1 MATIRRRLGK
11 FQARIQR
18 RGLPHLARTF
28 TNRRDAEKWARATEV
43 EIERG
48 AIRTHTRSI
57 TLSEAIARYRKERT
71 PQKKSARSEH
81 YLLDA
86 WTKSSLA
93 DTPLNRIRP
102 AQIAEWRDDRI
113 TVGASAQT
121 VRNHLTALSS
131 VFQAAIT
138 EWGHDELSNPVRRIR
153 RPPPPR
159 PRTRRVTPEEIEAI
173 KKHTESE
180 DLPDLVD
187 LAVETAMR
195 LGEVVALTAGS
206 IDLKSRTL
214 TLSDTKNGYS
224 RVVPLSQKAITILE
238 PRIARTSEHASR
250 LFPITT
256 HAATVAFRRA
266 VSRARRAHRIK
277 LFTPHRDT
285 YLNDLRFH
293 DLRREATSRLFERG
307 LSVMEVS
314 SVTGHRVLEMLRRY
328 TVLQVKDIATKL
340 DTQNRLSI
348 HSA

>member
-1 MATIRRRLGK
+1 MASIRQRDGK
-11 FQARIQR
+11 FQVRVIRKGHRA
-18 RGLPHLARTF
+18 LSKTF
-28 TNRRDAEKWARATEV
+28 TNRGDAVKWARATEV

-48 AIRTHTRSI
+48 AIPTGTGSVTLADAI
-57 TLSEAIARYRKERT
+57 TRYRQERT
-71 PQKKSARSEH
+71 PHKKGARSEY
-81 YLLDA
+81 YLLDVWA
-86 WTKSSLA
+86 RSSLA
-93 DTPLNRIRP
+93 CIPLNRIRP
-102 AQIAEWRDDRI
+102 AQIAKWRDAR
-113 TVGASAQT
+113 TAAGASSQT

-131 VFQAAIT
+131 IFQAAIT

-206 IDLKSRTL
+206 VNLKSRTV
-214 TLSDTKNGYS
+214 TLSDTKNGHS
-224 RVVPLSQKAITILE
+224 RVVPLSQRATTILRA
-238 PRIARTSEHASR
+238 RIASASEYDSR
-250 LFPITT
+250 LFPITA

-266 VSRARRAHRIK
+266 VARARRTRGVE
-277 LFTPHRDT
+277 LSTSHRDT

-293 DLRREATSRLFERG
+293 DLRREATSRLFEQG

-328 TVLQVKDIATKL
+328 TSLQVKDIATKL
-340 DTQNRLSI
+340 DAQNPLSI